1 MNNVIFFKQL
11 ESKAIRKDPL
21 GFVVSNAKG

>member
-21 GFVVSNAKG
+21 GFIVSNAIG